1 MARVRMEQRSGTGKG
16 AAKPAARHELACSLD
31 HDDSKRSL
39 APTRNVRSIWLF
51 LASPTRA
58 LIPVIVFVL
67 APHPRSAAAQPSCFV
82 VLREIRKDS
91 SYRRSLIGSTMLCF
105 GERQTERGTGRE
117 GGREGGCRA
126 IRKDERNGRRKLKS
140 PRREKR
146 DYDRND
152 DEGRTS
158 DCLSVNFILYTEKL
172 T

>member
-1 MARVRMEQRSGTGKG
+1 M
-16 AAKPAARHELACSLD
+16 PL
-31 HDDSKRSL
+31 
-39 APTRNVRSIWLF
+39 
-51 LASPTRA
+51 
-58 LIPVIVFVL
+58 VL
-67 APHPRSAAAQPSCFV
+67 APPCATFLLRRVAGDKERFLLPAIVDRLDDV
-82 VLREIRKDS
+82 VFRRE
-91 SYRRSLIGSTMLCF
+91 
-105 GERQTERGTGRE
+105 TER

-140 PRREKR
+140 SRREKR